1 MNWEKQIH
9 IFLKSRKVQC
19 LVKVVLQMFEIKGA
33 QKIEKNALKIQILH
47 FWKKYDFSESTL
59 LKKNLFSFHMPFSI
73 FSFHFCIEN
82 LNNGFR
88 RTSILL
94 VFL

>member
-19 LVKVVLQMFEIKGA
+19 LVKVVLQMFEIKGV
-33 QKIEKNALKIQILH
+33 QKIEKDALKIHVLH

-59 LKKNLFSFHMPFSI
+59 LKKIYFLSI
-73 FSFHFCIEN
+73 CRFLYFHFISV
-82 LNNGFR
+82 LK
-88 RTSILL
+88 I
-94 VFL
+94 